1 MTPRLRLPLLLT
13 AFLAATTMIRPVPAD
28 AAALAPV
35 GGNGNSIMRAVTSA
49 PDLSRLAMIGPR
61 GPTFSDR
68 VSYPRYL
75 GGYGIGPSARRTIE
89 TRTGARTR
97 SYLRRWES
105 RHDTGYTLR

>member
-1 MTPRLRLPLLLT
+1 MTPQLRLSSLLIVFT
-13 AFLAATTMIRPVPAD
+13 AATAAIAAGPAD
-28 AAALAPV
+28 AAIPALVSGHGIA
-35 GGNGNSIMRAVTSA
+35 IMASA
-49 PDLSRLAMIGPR
+49 DPGPDVARLALIGPR

-97 SYLRRWES
+97 SFLKRWES